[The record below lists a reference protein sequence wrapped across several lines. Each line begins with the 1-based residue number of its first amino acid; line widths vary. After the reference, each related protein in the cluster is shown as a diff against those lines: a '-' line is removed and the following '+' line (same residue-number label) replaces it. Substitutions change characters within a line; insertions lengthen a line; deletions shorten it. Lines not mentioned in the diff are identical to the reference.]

1 MFRCER
7 NHGWKEPKLFKK
19 GVMGPGNTH
28 AMRRP
33 SKERKYIEIKHSAR
47 KLKLQATTDVSLSHT
62 ACFTNEGIHRKRSG
76 TVKAISPHKKASIKA
91 WRSRKYG
98 YQTLRT
104 KNELKSPTKLRQ
116 IHATSGPL
124 YTTRT
129 WLKQHRNLIE

>member
-33 SKERKYIEIKHSAR
+33 SKKRKYIEIKHSAR
-47 KLKLQATTDVSLSHT
+47 KLKLQATTDVSLTHT

-91 WRSRKYG
+91 WRSRKIWLPNPSNEEWTKKPNKITANPCHFRAPLR
-98 YQTLRT
+98 YQDLT
-104 KNELKSPTKLRQ
+104 
-116 IHATSGPL
+116 
-124 YTTRT
+124 
-129 WLKQHRNLIE
+129 